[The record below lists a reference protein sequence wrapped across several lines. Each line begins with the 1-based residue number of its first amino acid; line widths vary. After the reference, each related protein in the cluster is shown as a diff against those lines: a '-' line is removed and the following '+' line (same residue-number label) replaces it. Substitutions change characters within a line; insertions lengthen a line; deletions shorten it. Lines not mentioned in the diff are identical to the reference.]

1 MKSNKRI
8 IITGIITILI
18 VAFLGAYRLPY
29 YIYKPGNADELD
41 PFVEVAGGYQ
51 SDGDMHLV
59 TVRGGQATPVQ
70 WLIAKVR
77 PFYQVHPLDEIRPE
91 GISEE
96 EYFHAQLRMMES
108 SQEAAKVVAYQ
119 AADKDIDINYE
130 GVYVVNVLKEMP
142 ASEHLKAGDEIV
154 KVDGKKINESSE
166 LVDYVGGFSEGET
179 VSLTIKRG
187 GETLTKEIELATFPD
202 NPDKAGVGISL
213 VTDRTVEVDPNVKI
227 KSGEIGGP
235 SAGLMFSLEL
245 YDQLTEQ
252 DLTKGYQIAGTGEI
266 NYEGQVG
273 RIGGIGKKVVA
284 ADEDGCDIFFAPNE
298 EGREGSNYEMA
309 KKAAEEIGTD
319 MKIVPVDTFQ
329 DARDYLQKLEP
340 KE

>member
-29 YIYKPGNADELD
+29 YIYKPGSADALD
-41 PFVEVAGGYQ
+41 PFVEVASGY
-51 SDGDMHLV
+51 SSEGDMHLV
-59 TVRGGQATPVQ
+59 TVRGGQATPIQ
-70 WLIAKVR
+70 WLVAKVR

-119 AADKDIDINYE
+119 AADKNIDINYE
-130 GVYVVNVLKEMP
+130 GVYVVNVLKGMP
-142 ASEHLKAGDEIV
+142 AADHLKAGDEIIQ
-154 KVDGKKINESSE
+154 VDGEKINESTE
-166 LVDYVGGFSEGET
+166 LVEYVDGFSEGET
-179 VSLTIKRG
+179 VSLTIKRN
-187 GETLTKEIELATFPD
+187 GEKLTKEIELATFPE

-213 VTDRTVEVDPNVKI
+213 VTDRTVEVDPEVKI

-235 SAGLMFSLEL
+235 SAGMMFSLEI
-245 YDQLTEQ
+245 YDQLTKQ
-252 DLTKGYQIAGTGEI
+252 DLTKGYEIAGTGEI

-284 ADEDGCDIFFAPNE
+284 ADEDDCDIFFAPNE

-329 DARDYLQKLEP
+329 DALNYLKDLEP